1 MDLATIAQFVAAGS
15 NLVLAVVVVVSYY
28 LFIKIYKDT
37 LYEMRASRS
46 AEGRPQVLFEADYTR
61 IPLIDIVVRNV
72 GGGTAKDLR
81 FDFSAL
87 IESPTGF
94 VLSERGYFQAGITFL
109 GSGEEVRSFWGT
121 FNDLLEL
128 LREKGLDEG
137 ITVTVK
143 YQDLGGESYEDRWT
157 INPLHYEGEPLV
169 GRYKGI
175 NDLVEVVEKISTD
188 VEKISTDLQELVRS
202 WEEARENGNGSQ
214 EDSGGGH

>member
-28 LFIKIYKDT
+28 LFIKVYKDT

-81 FDFSAL
+81 FDFSAP

-94 VLSERGYFQAGITFL
+94 FLSNRGYFRAGITFL
-109 GSGEEVRSFWGT
+109 GSG
-121 FNDLLEL
+121 
-128 LREKGLDEG
+128 
-137 ITVTVK
+137 
-143 YQDLGGESYEDRWT
+143 
-157 INPLHYEGEPLV
+157 
-169 GRYKGI
+169 
-175 NDLVEVVEKISTD
+175 
-188 VEKISTDLQELVRS
+188 
-202 WEEARENGNGSQ
+202 
-214 EDSGGGH
+214 